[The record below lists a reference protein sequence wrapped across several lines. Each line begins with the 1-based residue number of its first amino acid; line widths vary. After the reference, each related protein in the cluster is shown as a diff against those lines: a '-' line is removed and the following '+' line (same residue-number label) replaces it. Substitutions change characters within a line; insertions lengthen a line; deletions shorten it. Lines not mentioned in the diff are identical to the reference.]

1 MFFICLTET
10 GKHLKSIDSK
20 SNALVKKALRISSGK
35 AHEADPLLVVEG
47 FKLIDE
53 ALKSG
58 ARLQM
63 CFVCEAELLIDRPE
77 IASRAILVPRNLL
90 RELTTVQTPGSV
102 IAYFDPVSQQDAD
115 VVLTRSSMVIV
126 LDRIQDPGNL
136 GTIMR
141 TGEALGADAIIMLK
155 GCCSQYNPKAIR
167 AAMGSSFRLP
177 TINAPDHTSAIE
189 LLKRHGFTCLATGM
203 HGKKLPEFSFPSK
216 SAIFFGQEGQ
226 GLDEQIFSECTVT
239 LAIPMQGQVESLN
252 VATSVAVCL
261 YEWAR
266 AGSSRNKPG

>member
-1 MFFICLTET
+1 MKT
-10 GKHLKSIDSK
+10 IDSK
-20 SNALVKKALRISSGK
+20 NNVLVKKAMRISAGK
-35 AHEADPLLVVEG
+35 SSDAEHMLVVEG

-63 CFVCEAELLIDRPE
+63 CFICEADLLIGRPE
-77 IASRAILVPRNLL
+77 LESRAVLVPRSILK
-90 RELTTVQTPGSV
+90 ELTTVQSPGSAV
-102 IAYFDPVSQQDAD
+102 AYFEPVAQPDAD
-115 VVLTRSSMVIV
+115 EVLAKAEMVVV

-141 TGEALGADAIIMLK
+141 TGEAMGADAVILLK
-155 GCCSQYNPKAIR
+155 GCCSQFNPKTIR
-167 AAMGSSFRLP
+167 AAMGSNFRMP
-177 TINAPDHTSAIE
+177 VMTMPDHISAFK
-189 LLKRHGFTCLATGM
+189 LLKRHNFTCLATGM
-203 HGKKLPEFSFPSK
+203 QGSALPGFSFPGR
-216 SAIFFGQEGQ
+216 SALFFGQEGQ

-266 AGSSRNKPG
+266 GRTG